1 MSDTKARFIVQVFD
15 PTPDHRGWHQVTV
28 INELE
33 CGWIYA
39 VGDQDHPDAETALEV
54 AGLIAENSGC
64 RARAVDM
71 ATGQPVAAGLQRS
84 QCL

>member
-1 MSDTKARFIVQVFD
+1 MTKPAFIVQVFD
-15 PTPDHRGWHQVTV
+15 PTPDHQGWHQVTV

-39 VGDQDHPDAETALEV
+39 IGHQEHSDADTALEV

-64 RARAVDM
+64 RARAVDL
-71 ATGQPVAAGLQRS
+71 ATGQSVAAGKGQS
-84 QCL
+84 SK